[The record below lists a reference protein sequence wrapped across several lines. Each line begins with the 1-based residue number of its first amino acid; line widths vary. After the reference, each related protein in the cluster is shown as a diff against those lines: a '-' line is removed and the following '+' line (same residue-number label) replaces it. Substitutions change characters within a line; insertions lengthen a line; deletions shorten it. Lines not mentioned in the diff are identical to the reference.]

1 MESGSGL
8 DTTGTRTHAMS
19 RQTKSYECLQ
29 RPGSETLI
37 LILVPKPKNN
47 PSPEHS
53 VSQSLHQLRSRLIS
67 SPSPALFACLHHL
80 SLLAYTLR
88 RQDQML
94 GFSGSKLEKLLDKC
108 SPSFN
113 TGQHIFLE
121 NCNFGSSAAGS
132 RVLPLRR
139 LSVDS
144 PQSYPEAAWD

>member
-1 MESGSGL
+1 MESDSGL
-8 DTTGTRTHAMS
+8 DTTCTRTHAMS

-67 SPSPALFACLHHL
+67 SQSAVLFACLRHL
-80 SLLAYTLR
+80 SSLAYTSR
-88 RQDQML
+88 RQDQMRK
-94 GFSGSKLEKLLDKC
+94 FSVSKLEKLLDKC

-121 NCNFGSSAAGS
+121 NCNFGSSAAS
-132 RVLPLRR
+132 SHVLPLR
-139 LSVDS
+139 LSVDV
-144 PQSYPEAAWD
+144 P